1 MPPGL
6 QPHAA
11 GSEDIRFPIGIL
23 TVVLLYALFASL
35 WIVYSDRLLAS
46 LLTDSETLSALST
59 LKGILFV
66 VVTSFLLYWLM
77 RRLLGAPRA
86 VSRELH
92 LGVVAWPRW
101 SLYAVAAVTSLAAM
115 LARQEIAVAVS
126 DRPLLV
132 LLMLP
137 VIVSAALGGFGPGLL
152 ASTLV
157 CAYAAWIIPPAG
169 FGIAATHDVVQWG
182 ILLANGLL
190 ISVLS
195 EILHQSRHREY
206 TRWRQLASTQEQL
219 RRSEARFEAT
229 FEQAAVGIALLD
241 TSGRWLRVNHKLCEI
256 VGYEADE
263 LLCKNFRD
271 ITHPDDLRT
280 DEALVGQMLARKI
293 QTYALEKRYFRKDG
307 TTVWI
312 NLTVSLTWRDDATPD
327 YFIAVIEDIRARKA
341 AEQALQQ
348 NQAAVLEEREQARLA
363 LLNQMEDAIA
373 ARRIAEAAAQEVREL
388 NAELEQRV
396 IERTAQLDATNKE
409 LEAFTYSVSHDLKAP
424 LRGID
429 GYSRLLQEECM
440 EQLSADCRTLID
452 NVRRGAEQMNTL
464 IEDLLSYSRIERRP
478 SHTESMPIAA
488 IVQQA
493 VAERSEEI
501 SRQGVQL
508 RMDLP
513 EITMQADPDGLLFVL
528 RNLLDNALKFTR
540 NATSPTIEIGGHSK
554 GETSVLWVR
563 DNGIGFDMKFH
574 ERIFE
579 IFQRLH
585 RTEDFP
591 GTGIGLAIV
600 RKAMQRMGG
609 RVWAESQPGSG
620 ATFYL
625 ELPQ

>member
-1 MPPGL
+1 
-6 QPHAA
+6 
-11 GSEDIRFPIGIL
+11 
-23 TVVLLYALFASL
+23 
-35 WIVYSDRLLAS
+35 
-46 LLTDSETLSALST
+46 
-59 LKGILFV
+59 
-66 VVTSFLLYWLM
+66 
-77 RRLLGAPRA
+77 
-86 VSRELH
+86 
-92 LGVVAWPRW
+92 
-101 SLYAVAAVTSLAAM
+101 
-115 LARQEIAVAVS
+115 
-126 DRPLLV
+126 
-132 LLMLP
+132 
-137 VIVSAALGGFGPGLL
+137 
-152 ASTLV
+152 
-157 CAYAAWIIPPAG
+157 
-169 FGIAATHDVVQWG
+169 
-182 ILLANGLL
+182 
-190 ISVLS
+190 
-195 EILHQSRHREY
+195 
-206 TRWRQLASTQEQL
+206 
-219 RRSEARFEAT
+219 
-229 FEQAAVGIALLD
+229 
-241 TSGRWLRVNHKLCEI
+241 
-256 VGYEADE
+256 
-263 LLCKNFRD
+263 
-271 ITHPDDLRT
+271 
-280 DEALVGQMLARKI
+280 
-293 QTYALEKRYFRKDG
+293 
-307 TTVWI
+307 
-312 NLTVSLTWRDDATPD
+312 
-327 YFIAVIEDIRARKA
+327 
-341 AEQALQQ
+341 
-348 NQAAVLEEREQARLA
+348 
-363 LLNQMEDAIA
+363 MEDAIA